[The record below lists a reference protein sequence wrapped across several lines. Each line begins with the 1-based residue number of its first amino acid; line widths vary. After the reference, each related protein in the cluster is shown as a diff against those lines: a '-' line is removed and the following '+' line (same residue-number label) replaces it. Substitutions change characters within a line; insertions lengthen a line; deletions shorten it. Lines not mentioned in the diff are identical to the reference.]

1 MARKVSP
8 KIALKMKA
16 RGGDYYNARE
26 SCRNRELREKRALK
40 KNKKKSARQYNKKL
54 IQEELEYYL
63 TITEVG
69 DGYE

>member
-16 RGGDYYNARE
+16 RDWDYWYAKE
-26 SCRNRELREKRALK
+26 SCKNRELKEKRALK
-40 KNKKKSARQYNKKL
+40 RNKKKSARQYNKKL

-63 TITEVG
+63 TE
-69 DGYE
+69 E

>member
-1 MARKVSP
+1 VARKVSP

-16 RGGDYYNARE
+16 RDWDYWYAKE
-26 SCRNRELREKRALK
+26 SCKNRELREKRALK

-63 TITEVG
+63 AVTEVG
-69 DGYE
+69 NGYE

>member
-16 RGGDYYNARE
+16 RGGDYCNAKW
-26 SCRNRELREKRALK
+26 SCKNRELREKRALK

-63 TITEVG
+63 TE
-69 DGYE
+69 E